1 MKRVVLS
8 ILIVFMLLA
17 SVHACAD
24 EVRYILP
31 EGFYYNE
38 DGHIVTPA
46 GNVYESIWD
55 DDLNFVL
62 EWYGRYNDR
71 EYMDK
76 YMRADEFGNPI
87 RMGDGRADVLLLCG
101 AAVIA
106 VSGAVF
112 AHRKAKHA
120 AA

>member
-1 MKRVVLS
+1 MKRIIIS
-8 ILIVFMLLA
+8 ILIVFLLFTCI
-17 SVHACAD
+17 SACAD

-31 EGFYYNE
+31 EGFHYNE
-38 DGHIVTPA
+38 DGHIVTSS
-46 GNVYESIWD
+46 GRVYESWWD
-55 DDLNFVL
+55 EGLSSVRTWFDH
-62 EWYGRYNDR
+62 YNDR

-87 RMGDGRADVLLLCG
+87 RLGDNGMNLLLLCG

>member
-1 MKRVVLS
+1 MKKVVIGLLISLILLS
-8 ILIVFMLLA
+8 SISA
-17 SVHACAD
+17 YAD

-38 DGHIVTPA
+38 DGHIVTPT

-87 RMGDGRADVLLLCG
+87 RLGDNGASLLLLCG

-112 AHRKAKHA
+112 AHKKAKHA
-120 AA
+120 